1 MKPNKL
7 INEKSPY
14 LLQHAYNPVEWYPW
28 GEEAFSL
35 ARELNKPI
43 FLSIGYSTCYWCH
56 VMERECFE
64 NETIARML
72 NEFFVNIKLDRE
84 ERPDID
90 KIYMSAVQSMIGTGG
105 WPLNIFLTPT
115 LKPFYGSTYIPP
127 KAKYGRAGFEDI
139 ITQIHELWES
149 KRDEII
155 SSSERIFAILQN
167 RLLIKKSDEL
177 PDFKWLQK
185 KLFDEAT
192 SLYDYEFGGFGRNM
206 KFPRTVLLDFLLT
219 YYHYYKDSD
228 ALDMV
233 TFTLKKMSDG
243 SIYDHLGGGFHRYSV
258 DHMWRTPHFEK
269 MLYDQALITTTLL
282 DSYAIT
288 KKNFLLERATETINY
303 VLTELLHQGG
313 GFYSA
318 QDAESVVSINKPDEK
333 EEGYYYLWTF
343 NNLRDLLDSKDADIF
358 SYVYGITFEGNIVS
372 DPHNVFKNKNVLYL
386 ANDIYDTARHFDKS
400 PEEIEL
406 IIKKCRNILFQ
417 HRKNRPKPAT
427 DTKIITSWNALM
439 ISSLLKYSRISG
451 DERALNAAINTIDF
465 ILNNLFDATNNKLFR
480 RFADNEKKYDGLLD
494 DYSFFIQALID
505 MYETTFKSKYLN
517 YALTLINIAI
527 GKFYDDQN
535 QGGFYD
541 APYNSDDL
549 ILKTKETYDGAEPS
563 GNSVMI
569 NNLFRL
575 ARFTSNDRYFKIAED
590 SLKYF
595 YPLIEK
601 TPSASP
607 VLVNATFFLTHS
619 PREII
624 FSGDIKS
631 DFISESI
638 NYLNRK
644 FLPNTIRIHLNS
656 EIVSI
661 VPYTKEYLDQPSGER
676 VYVCENLRC
685 NTPAENIIELK
696 KQI

>member
-28 GEEAFSL
+28 GEEALSL
-35 ARELNKPI
+35 ARELDKPI

-90 KIYMSAVQSMIGTGG
+90 RIYMASVQSMMGTGG
-105 WPLNIFLTPT
+105 WPLNVFLTPD

-139 ITQIHELWES
+139 ITQINELWKS
-149 KRDEII
+149 KKNEII
-155 SSSERIFAILQN
+155 LSSERIFSILQN
-167 RLLIKKSDEL
+167 RLIIKKSDEI
-177 PDFKWLQK
+177 PDFKLLQR

-192 SLYDYEFGGFGRNM
+192 SLYDEEFGGFGRSM

-233 TFTLKKMSDG
+233 VFTLKKMSDG
-243 SIYDHLGGGFHRYSV
+243 GIYDHLGGGFHRYSV
-258 DHMWRTPHFEK
+258 DYMWRTPHFEK

-282 DSYAIT
+282 DAYIIT
-288 KKNFLLERATETINY
+288 KKDFLLERSAETINY
-303 VLTELLHQGG
+303 VLTELLHQSG

-318 QDAESVVSINKPDEK
+318 QDAESAVSSDIPDEK
-333 EEGYYYLWTF
+333 QEGYYYLWTY
-343 NNLRDLLDSKDADIF
+343 NNLKDLLDTKDFDIF
-358 SYVYGITFEGNIVS
+358 SYIYGITFEGNTIS

-386 ANDIYDTARHFDKS
+386 ANDIYDTARNFNKS
-400 PEEIEL
+400 PEEIQL
-406 IIKKCRNILFQ
+406 ILKKCRDILLQ

-427 DTKIITSWNALM
+427 DTKVITSWNALM
-439 ISSLLKYSRISG
+439 ISSLLKYSRITG
-451 DERALNAAINTIDF
+451 DKRALNSAINAIDF
-465 ILNNLFDATNNKLFR
+465 ILNNLFDSTNNRLFR
-480 RFADNEKKYDGLLD
+480 RFADDEKKYDGLLD
-494 DYSFFIQALID
+494 DYSFFVQALID
-505 MYETTFKSKYLN
+505 AYETTFNSKYLN
-517 YALTLINIAI
+517 YAVMLIKIAI
-527 GKFYDDQN
+527 AKFYDDQN

-541 APYNSDDL
+541 APYNFDDL

-575 ARFTSNDRYFKIAED
+575 ALFTSNDRYSKIAEN

-601 TPSASP
+601 NPSASP
-607 VLVNATFFLTHS
+607 ALVNTTFFLTHS
-619 PREII
+619 PREILCL
-624 FSGDIKS
+624 GDIDNS
-631 DFISESI
+631 FISESL
-638 NYLNRK
+638 NYLNGK

-656 EIVSI
+656 EILSI
-661 VPYTKEYLDQPSGER
+661 VPYAKEYFEQSSGEKIF
-676 VYVCENLRC
+676 VCENLHC
-685 NTPAENIIELK
+685 NVPAENIIELK

>member
-28 GEEAFSL
+28 GEEALSL
-35 ARELNKPI
+35 AKELDKPI

-64 NETIARML
+64 NETIAHML

-90 KIYMSAVQSMIGTGG
+90 RIYMAAVQSMMGTGG
-105 WPLNIFLTPT
+105 WPLNVFLTPD

-139 ITQIHELWES
+139 IIQINELWKS
-149 KRDEII
+149 KRNEII

-167 RLLIKKSDEL
+167 RLFIKKSDEL
-177 PDFKWLQK
+177 PDFKQLQK

-192 SLYDYEFGGFGRNM
+192 SLYDEEFGGFGRSM

-219 YYHYYKDSD
+219 YYHYYKDLD

-233 TFTLKKMSDG
+233 IFTLKKMSEG
-243 SIYDHLGGGFHRYSV
+243 GIYDHLAGGFHRYSV
-258 DHMWRTPHFEK
+258 DYLWRTPHFEK
-269 MLYDQALITTTLL
+269 MLYDQALITNTLL
-282 DSYAIT
+282 DSYIIT
-288 KKNFLLERATETINY
+288 KKNFLLEKSTETINY
-303 VLTELLHQGG
+303 VLTELLHPDG

-318 QDAESVVSINKPDEK
+318 QDAESAVSANKPNEK
-333 EEGYYYLWTF
+333 EEGHYYLWTL
-343 NNLRDLLDSKDADIF
+343 NDLRELLGRDNSDIF
-358 SYVYGITFEGNIVS
+358 SYAYGITFEGNTVA

-386 ANDIYDTARHFDKS
+386 ANDIYDTAKHFNKS
-400 PEEIEL
+400 PDEIEL
-406 IIKKCRNILFQ
+406 VIKKCRDILFQ
-417 HRKNRPKPAT
+417 HRQNRPKPET

-439 ISSLLKYSRISG
+439 ISSLLKHARITG
-451 DERALNAAINTIDF
+451 DERSLNSAINAIDF
-465 ILNNLFDATNNKLFR
+465 ILNNLFDNTNNKLFR
-480 RFADNEKKYDGLLD
+480 RFADNEKKHEGLLD
-494 DYSFFIQALID
+494 DYSFFIQALINA
-505 MYETTFKSKYLN
+505 YETTFNNKYLN
-517 YALTLINIAI
+517 YAITLLNITI

-541 APYNSDDL
+541 APYNFDDL

-569 NNLFRL
+569 DNLFRL
-575 ARFTSNDRYFKIAED
+575 AGFTSNDRYSRIAED
-590 SLKYF
+590 TLKYF

-601 TPSASP
+601 NPSASP
-607 VLVNATFFLTHS
+607 VLINTTFFLTHP

-631 DFISESI
+631 DFISKAI
-638 NYLNRK
+638 NYLNWK
-644 FLPNTIRIHLNS
+644 FLPNTIKIHLNP
-656 EIVSI
+656 EITSI
-661 VPYTKEYLDQPSGER
+661 VPYAKEYLEHPSKEK
-676 VYVCENLRC
+676 VYICENLHC
-685 NTPAENIIELK
+685 NAPAENIIELK